1 MYDTA
6 IIGGGP
12 AGLTAAIYLQRYGL
26 KSIVFSDKLGGLII
40 ENPFI
45 ENYPGFKSIDGA
57 ELGLRMKEQAES
69 LGAVVQMGKIVSI
82 GREGKAFAVK
92 TEWGDE
98 VKARTVILA
107 QGLRRKK
114 LGARNEE
121 KFLGKGVSYCT
132 TCDGPFFKNKTAV
145 VVGGGDSA
153 GVAAL
158 LLEKFAGKI
167 YIVHRRDEFRM
178 QDAYLKLLKGSKK
191 ISILLNETVAEC
203 AGEKR
208 LEKVVLSS
216 GKEIRTDGLFVEIGF
231 EPPEAMKMNF
241 KVDTT
246 ENGFIKVKEDMSTG
260 IPGVFA
266 AGDITTGSNNLHQIV
281 TAASEGAIAADSVR
295 MHCLKTVHEP

>member
-26 KSIVFSDKLGGLII
+26 KSIVFSDKMGGLII

-57 ELGLRMKEQAES
+57 ELGARMKEQAES
-69 LGAVVQMGKIVSI
+69 LGAVVQMGKVVSV
-82 GREGKAFAVK
+82 GREGKIFTLK
-92 TEWGDE
+92 TEWDDE

-107 QGLRRKK
+107 PGLKRKK
-114 LGARNEE
+114 LGAKNEE

-132 TCDGPFFKNKTAV
+132 TCDGPLFKNKTAV

-167 YIVHRRDEFRM
+167 YVIHRREEFRM
-178 QDAYLKLLKGSKK
+178 QDAYLKLLKSSKK

-203 AGEKR
+203 AGEKK
-208 LEKVVLSS
+208 LEKVFLSS
-216 GKEIRTDGLFVEIGF
+216 GKEIKTDGLFVEIGF
-231 EPPEAMKMNF
+231 EPPEQIKTSF
-241 KVDTT
+241 KVESDK
-246 ENGFIKVKEDMSTG
+246 NGFIKVNEDMSTG
-260 IPGVFA
+260 TPGVFA
-266 AGDITTGSNNLHQIV
+266 AGDITTGSNNLHQII

-295 MHCLKTVHEP
+295 LYCLKTIHEP